1 VHVILKTKCL
11 TGLTLSSSTPRKQAL
26 RRQLRRERETSGEEE
41 DGDVA
46 KFCLLCDKLLPQNLA
61 GIVKMQVINKNAPT
75 FRRYSREY
83 KQFAITLFFLSPMA
97 YRFLRTTFLLPT
109 VRTLQRMTEKI
120 QINPGLSR
128 VVFDILKIK
137 SKSLGDEGKD
147 CVLCADEMNI
157 KGHLFY
163 DIGADEI
170 VGFQQLGASKDYL
183 PANNVLAIMAR
194 GIFENWKQPLAYVFL
209 NTSCNVE
216 QLKILL
222 FEVIDNLRSLGF
234 RVRGFI
240 SDVGSNFVSLSKLL
254 NVTIDA
260 PFFYTDVLEQTMK
273 IYYFFDICHL
283 LKALRNNFLKY
294 LFILECGQIID
305 ANYLHQFF
313 ERDQGRNLRLAPK
326 LTRVHLHP
334 GAFDKMK
341 VKLAAQL
348 FSNQVATGME
358 TELSTNLLPASAF
371 PTIDFI
377 SNINSLFDILNST
390 GNIDTDERNYKNIF
404 KGADYQIQ
412 HLQKMLNLF
421 ATVKVEDRSGKDVT
435 QRIKSL
441 HCWQLTI
448 KNMTS
453 LHQDVN
459 EPLITRRLNQDF
471 VENFFGTVRKQSGN
485 CYNPTPIQFKRAFKK
500 LFCMKYVFT
509 TQPTRE
515 L

>member
-1 VHVILKTKCL
+1 MGTSVSTQ

-75 FRRYSREY
+75 SRRYSREY